1 MNLLTIGNPKTQK
14 GNKLGY
20 LTAVLHFAPAD
31 MSGHEVCPMS
41 TAACR
46 AACLNTAGRGGI
58 FKKGETTN
66 VIQEARKRRTRLFF
80 ADRDAFMLTLTRE
93 IMTVR
98 GMAQH
103 LGLKL
108 AVRLNGTSDLPWE
121 KFRMTVDDVEYRN
134 IMALFPDV
142 QFYDYTKIA
151 NRALK
156 SLGHE
161 MINTSGDWPSNYHLT
176 FSAADGNHDDARL
189 VLSLGGNV
197 AVVAVDSSV
206 AQRAFPHGTMLDG
219 DTSDLRFLDPA
230 YGVAVLT
237 PKGRAKKDT
246 AGFVLR

>member
-80 ADRDAFMLTLTRE
+80 ADRDAFLLELTRE
-93 IMTVR
+93 LMTVR
-98 GMAQH
+98 GMAQRM
-103 LGLKL
+103 GLKL

-121 KFRMTVDDVEYRN
+121 KFRMTVDGVEYRN
-134 IMALFPDV
+134 IMSLFPDV
-142 QFYDYTKIA
+142 QFYDYTKIPQ
-151 NRALK
+151 RALK
-156 SLGHE
+156 ALAG
-161 MINTSGDWPSNYHLT
+161 GDWPSNYHLT

-189 VLSLGGNV
+189 VLSMGGNV
-197 AVVAVDSSV
+197 ACVAASRDV
-206 AQRAFPHGTMLDG
+206 AERAFAGAPVDAIDG
-219 DTSDLRFLDPA
+219 DAHDLRFLDGA
-230 YGVAVLT
+230 HGLAVLT

-246 AGFVLR
+246 SGFVLR